1 MRFCSQSKD
10 DQALKHTLPC
20 QTYFNVYLPDI
31 THHSDKMGMCLL
43 HFFHAYS
50 IIWHEHMTE

>member
-31 THHSDKMGMCLL
+31 AHHSDKMGMCL
-43 HFFHAYS
+43 
-50 IIWHEHMTE
+50 